1 MIGNAY
7 LKLKLFKRK
16 IPLKALYSYKG
27 TRKVKDFQK
36 DLIKKFRSLFNLI
49 VLINTKELSNSFH
62 DHTSFKWHYILSQ
75 KSFDVYIFSV
85 YYTLIHFCLPLNPA
99 IHRMGNTPKILCP
112 RCRDQDESQ
121 PTQALQSY
129 YRLDQ

>member
-16 IPLKALYSYKG
+16 IPLKALYSYKD

-49 VLINTKELSNSFH
+49 VLINTKDLSNSFH
-62 DHTSFKWHYILSQ
+62 DHTSFKGTIFSVK
-75 KSFDVYIFSV
+75 KSFDAYIFSV
-85 YYTLIHFCLPLNPA
+85 
-99 IHRMGNTPKILCP
+99 
-112 RCRDQDESQ
+112 
-121 PTQALQSY
+121 
-129 YRLDQ
+129 